1 LTNPRERDTTL
12 WMTKRAIFFLLV
24 SAGTFLTCGTT
35 RAQDRAEF
43 KGSTSVELPK
53 PKRTVDDMRKMNS
66 SAGRPE
72 LDGSGISAPPVEN
85 SPLANRKIREELD
98 KKKNWIFMN
107 PYEDHFDSKTAEF
120 MKGEKGTGLYDSPL
134 MQEGEKTAVQKF
146 LEEKDKN
153 RDGTRDDS
161 RKERESNSS
170 EGLADRAR
178 SLNNREDE
186 EADKEKTSA
195 FGPAKTKFDTTAFR
209 TGSSDPFA
217 LGSESKVGKNPLAEN
232 PFGPQKSTLSAF
244 DRDELK
250 QRQINHERE
259 FDQMLQTRPGSGA
272 ALGRVD
278 VLNPAAD
285 IGRLDFNSGSSSH
298 RMDSLLPGSRG
309 GGASPNTAIF
319 TDGAGVPGGK
329 TDFGRSFG
337 ADTLTALP
345 ARPASPFS
353 PAPAQLGPAP
363 NAGAGPAPF
372 ILQFPKRQF

>member
-1 LTNPRERDTTL
+1 
-12 WMTKRAIFFLLV
+12 MTKRATIFLLV
-24 SAGTFLTCGTT
+24 SAGTFLINGAT
-35 RAQDRAEF
+35 RAQERAEF

-53 PKRTVDDMRKMNS
+53 PKRTVNDLRQMKS
-66 SAGRPE
+66 SPGRPD
-72 LDGSGISAPPVEN
+72 LDSSGVNAPPVEN

-134 MQEGEKTAVQKF
+134 MQEDEKTAVQKF
-146 LEEKDKN
+146 FDEKDKN

-161 RKERESNSS
+161 RKDRDNNSKDAFA
-170 EGLADRAR
+170 ERAR
-178 SLNNREDE
+178 SLNNREE
-186 EADKEKTSA
+186 EEAADKEKTSA

-217 LGSESKVGKNPLAEN
+217 VGSESKLSKNPLAEN
-232 PFGPQKSTLSAF
+232 PFGPQKSAMSAF
-244 DRDELK
+244 DRDDLK

-259 FDQMLQTRPGSGA
+259 FDQMLQARPGSAA

-285 IGRLDFNSGSSSH
+285 IGRLDLSSGSGSSH
-298 RMDSLLPGSRG
+298 RIDSLLPGSRG
-309 GGASPNTAIF
+309 GGGGGGNTAIF

-329 TDFGRSFG
+329 ADFGRSFG
-337 ADTLTALP
+337 ADNLTALP

-353 PAPAQLGPAP
+353 PGATQLAPAP
-363 NAGAGPAPF
+363 NAGAAPAPF